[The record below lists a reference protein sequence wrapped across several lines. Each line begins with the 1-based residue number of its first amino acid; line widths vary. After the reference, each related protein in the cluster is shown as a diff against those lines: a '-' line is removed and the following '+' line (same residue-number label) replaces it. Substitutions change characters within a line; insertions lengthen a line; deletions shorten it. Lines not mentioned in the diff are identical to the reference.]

1 MRLVGDPIIGVI
13 RGSATNQDGRSAT
26 ITAPSGLC
34 SHRSLG
40 LPAYLLGRTGAEKIF
55 LRLLPK
61 IPHVMFLGRA
71 QQDVIAAAW
80 RNAGVAAAEDLAFVE
95 VGHAATTT

>member
-1 MRLVGDPIIGVI
+1 M
-13 RGSATNQDGRSAT
+13 
-26 ITAPSGLC
+26 
-34 SHRSLG
+34 
-40 LPAYLLGRTGAEKIF
+40 IF
-55 LRLLPK
+55 LRLLPE
-61 IPHVMFLGRA
+61 IPRVMFLGRA